1 MPMSSR
7 LPRASSTPLPS
18 CNIFSTNPTTEGTN
32 YARNFFCEA
41 ICTFVFI
48 SAILAAASRAGEN
61 VLMLA
66 ICVGLIVWAVGMGW
80 AASPASP

>member
-1 MPMSSR
+1 MCTDKVNAVVGNEIQVTGITLMDVYLS
-7 LPRASSTPLPS
+7 
-18 CNIFSTNPTTEGTN
+18 
-32 YARNFFCEA
+32 

-66 ICVGLIVWAVGMGW
+66 ICVGLIVWAVGMAW